1 MVDLVKKKRR
11 GGGARERDL
20 DRALEAIHIAFRAV
34 VKRPDE
40 LLARLR
46 LTRVHHRV
54 LYVIRRRPKS
64 SILEILMALQVSKQ
78 YLHQPLAQLIRRGY
92 VKVVQDSED
101 RRIKRLLLSSKGEKL
116 ERQLSGM
123 QRKRFAR
130 VFAES
135 GPVAERTWHRVM
147 ALLGET
153 RFD

>member
-1 MVDLVKKKRR
+1 MDDLLKSAKVGRR
-11 GGGARERDL
+11 SREQEL
-20 DRALEAIHIAFRAV
+20 DRALEALHIAFRAV

-46 LTRVHHRV
+46 LTRVHHRI

-64 SILEILMALQVSKQ
+64 SILEILMAMQVSKQ
-78 YLHQPLAQLIRRGY
+78 YLHQPLAQLVRRGY
-92 VKVVQDSED
+92 VKVVRDSED
-101 RRIKRLLLSSKGEKL
+101 RRIKRLVLSHKGEQL
-116 ERQLSGM
+116 ERQLSGI

-135 GPVAERTWHRVM
+135 GPSAERTWHRVM